1 MVNANNC
8 INPDGFE
15 SEVKDMSLAD
25 FGRREYDLAQV
36 EMPGMMALRE
46 EYKENKVL
54 QGARVSGSLHMTIQ
68 TGVLIETLH
77 SLGAQVRWAS
87 CNIYS
92 TQDHAAAGIVAA
104 RTGNVFAWKG
114 MTLAEY
120 WECTLKM
127 LTWPGHDGPD
137 ILVDDGGDATLL
149 MHEGVKAEQEFE
161 KLGTLP
167 DPSSTDNAEFK
178 EVLRI
183 LRRELEAGNTQ
194 KWRKMIAGLHGVSE
208 ETTTGVHRLEQMS
221 EKGQLLIKAIN
232 VNDCVTKSKFDNVYG
247 CRHSLPDGLMR
258 ATDVMIAGK
267 QVVICG
273 YGDVGKGCAA
283 AMKACGAR
291 VVVTEV
297 DPICALQAC
306 MEGFEVKKLSSVVR
320 TADIFITATGNF
332 RIIMAADMAQ
342 MKNNAIVAN
351 IGHFDNEIDM
361 AGLENYPGIQ
371 IVPIKDQVDRFVFP
385 DGHGIIVLARGR
397 LMNLGCATGHP
408 SFVMSCS
415 FTNQMLAQIDLW
427 ENRETDK
434 YQRGKVYVL
443 PKELDEKVARL
454 HLPALGAEITELSTE
469 QADYIDVSVA
479 GPFKKQEYRY

>member
-1 MVNANNC
+1 
-8 INPDGFE
+8 
-15 SEVKDMSLAD
+15 
-25 FGRREYDLAQV
+25 
-36 EMPGMMALRE
+36 MPGLMNVRK
-46 EYKENKVL
+46 EYEGKKPL
-54 QGARVSGSLHMTIQ
+54 AGARISGSLHMTIQ
-68 TGVLIETLH
+68 TGALIETLTAI
-77 SLGAQVRWAS
+77 GAKVRWAS

-92 TQDHAAAGIVAA
+92 TQDHAAAAIVKAQTA
-104 RTGNVFAWKG
+104 NVFAWKG
-114 MTLAEY
+114 MTLTEY

-127 LTWPGHDGPD
+127 LTWPDADGPD

-149 MHEGVKAEQEFE
+149 IHEGVKAEQEFE

-167 DPSSTDNAEFK
+167 DPASTDNLEMK
-178 EVLRI
+178 EVLKI
-183 LRRELEAGNTQ
+183 LRRELEAGNIQ
-194 KWRKMIAGLHGVSE
+194 KWRKMMANINGVSE
-208 ETTTGVHRLEQMS
+208 ETTTGVHRLEMMS
-221 EKGQLLIKAIN
+221 QRGELLMKAIN

-267 QVVICG
+267 QVVVCG

-306 MEGFEVKKLSSVVR
+306 MEGFEVKKLSSVLA
-320 TADIFITATGNF
+320 TADIYITATGNYQ
-332 RIIMAADMAQ
+332 IIMAADMAQ
-342 MKNNAIVAN
+342 MKNNAIVCN

-361 AGLENYPGIQ
+361 AGLEGYPGIR
-371 IVPIKDQVDRFVFP
+371 IDNIKDQVDRFVFP

-415 FTNQMLAQIDLW
+415 FTNQVLAQIDLW
-427 ENRETDK
+427 ENKNTDK
-434 YQRGKVYVL
+434 YQEGKVYIL

-454 HLPALGAEITELSTE
+454 HLPALGAELTPLSSD
-469 QADYIDVSVA
+469 QADYIDVKVA
-479 GPFKKQEYRY
+479 GPYKKSEYRY

>member
-8 INPDGFE
+8 VNPDGFE
-15 SEVKDMSLAD
+15 SEVKDMSQAD
-25 FGRREYDLAQV
+25 FGRREYNLAEV
-36 EMPGMMALRE
+36 EMPGLMALRE
-46 EYKENKVL
+46 EYKDNKVL
-54 QGARVSGSLHMTIQ
+54 EGARISGSLHMTIQ

-77 SLGAQVRWAS
+77 ALGAKVRWAS

-104 RTGNVFAWKG
+104 KTANVFAWKG
-114 MTLAEY
+114 ETLAEY
-120 WECTLKM
+120 WECTYKM
-127 LTWPGHDGPD
+127 LSWPDCDGPD

-161 KLGTLP
+161 KMGTLP
-167 DPSSTDNAEFK
+167 DPATTDNAEMK

-194 KWRKMIAGLHGVSE
+194 KWRKMVANINGLSE
-208 ETTTGVHRLEQMS
+208 ETTTGVHRLEQMAARG
-221 EKGQLLIKAIN
+221 ELLMKAIN

-297 DPICALQAC
+297 DPICAL
-306 MEGFEVKKLSSVVR
+306 
-320 TADIFITATGNF
+320 
-332 RIIMAADMAQ
+332 
-342 MKNNAIVAN
+342 
-351 IGHFDNEIDM
+351 
-361 AGLENYPGIQ
+361 
-371 IVPIKDQVDRFVFP
+371 
-385 DGHGIIVLARGR
+385 
-397 LMNLGCATGHP
+397 
-408 SFVMSCS
+408 
-415 FTNQMLAQIDLW
+415 
-427 ENRETDK
+427 
-434 YQRGKVYVL
+434 
-443 PKELDEKVARL
+443 
-454 HLPALGAEITELSTE
+454 
-469 QADYIDVSVA
+469 
-479 GPFKKQEYRY
+479 

>member
-1 MVNANNC
+1 MVNAANC
-8 INPDGFE
+8 VNPDGFE

-25 FGRREYDLAQV
+25 FGRREYNLAEV
-36 EMPGMMALRE
+36 EMPGMMAIRAE
-46 EYKENKVL
+46 
-54 QGARVSGSLHMTIQ
+54 QGEAKPLAGSRISGSLHMTIQ

-77 SLGAQVRWAS
+77 ALGAQVRWAS

-92 TQDHAAAGIVAA
+92 TQDHAAAGIVQAKTA
-104 RTGNVFAWKG
+104 NVFAWKG
-114 MTLAEY
+114 ETLEEY

-127 LTWPGHDGPD
+127 LTWPDADGPD

-161 KLGTLP
+161 KMGTLP
-167 DPSSTDNAEFK
+167 DPASTDNAEMK
-178 EVLRI
+178 CVLTI

-194 KWRKMIAGLHGVSE
+194 KWRKMMAACNGVSE

-221 EKGQLLIKAIN
+221 QRGELLLKAIN
-232 VNDCVTKSKFDNVYG
+232 VNDSVTKQKFDNIYG

-267 QVVICG
+267 QVVVCG
-273 YGDVGKGCAA
+273 FGDVGKGCAA

-291 VVVTEV
+291 VVVTEC

-306 MEGFEVKKLSSVVR
+306 MEGFEVKKLSSVVS

-342 MKNNAIVAN
+342 MKNNAIVCN

-361 AGLENYPGIQ
+361 AGLEGYPGIR
-371 IVPIKDQVDRFVFP
+371 IEAIKDQVDRFVFP
-385 DGHGIIVLARGR
+385 DNHGIIVLARGR

-415 FTNQMLAQIDLW
+415 FANQVLAQLELW
-427 ENRETDK
+427 AHKDDDK
-434 YQRGKVYVL
+434 YVKGKVYVL
-443 PKELDEKVARL
+443 PKELDEKVAAY
-454 HLPALGAEITELSTE
+454 HLPALGAELTPLSNE
-469 QADYIDVSVA
+469 QADYIDVPQA
-479 GPFKKQEYRY
+479 GPFKKSEYRY

>member
-1 MVNANNC
+1 MVNASNC

-15 SEVKDMSLAD
+15 SEVKDMSQAE
-25 FGRREYDLAQV
+25 FGRREYNLAEV
-36 EMPGMMALRE
+36 EMPGLMSLRE
-46 EYKENKVL
+46 EYKDNKVL
-54 QGARVSGSLHMTIQ
+54 QGARISGSLHMTIQ

-77 SLGAQVRWAS
+77 ALGAQVRWAS

-104 RTGNVFAWKG
+104 RTANVFAWKG
-114 MTLAEY
+114 ETLEEY
-120 WECTLKM
+120 WECTYKM
-127 LTWPGHDGPD
+127 LSWPDCDGPD

-167 DPSSTDNAEFK
+167 DPASTENAEMK
-178 EVLRI
+178 QVLRI

-194 KWRKMIAGLHGVSE
+194 KWRKMIANMHGVSE

-221 EKGQLLIKAIN
+221 LRGELLLKAIN
-232 VNDCVTKSKFDNVYG
+232 VNDSVTKQKFDNIYG

-258 ATDVMIAGK
+258 STDIMIAGK
-267 QVVICG
+267 QVVVCG
-273 YGDVGKGCAA
+273 FGDVGKGCAA

-306 MEGFEVKKLSSVVR
+306 MEGFEVKRLSSVVK

-332 RIIMAADMAQ
+332 RIIMASDMAQ
-342 MKNNAIVAN
+342 MKNNAIVCN

-361 AGLENYPGIQ
+361 DGMEKYPGMVIEN
-371 IVPIKDQVDRFVFP
+371 IKDQVDRFVFP
-385 DGHGIIVLARGR
+385 DGHGIIILARGR

-415 FTNQMLAQIDLW
+415 FANQVLAQIELW
-427 ENRETDK
+427 NNRTTDK
-434 YQRGKVYVL
+434 YEKGKVYVL
-443 PKELDEKVARL
+443 PKELDEKVAAL
-454 HLPALGAEITELSTE
+454 HLPALGAELTPLSSE
-469 QADYIDVSVA
+469 QADYIDVPVA
-479 GPFKKQEYRY
+479 GPFKKGEYRY